1 MSKRILIIAGEAS
14 GDCHAA
20 SLVKAINR
28 ISPDMTFF
36 GIGGKGMQDAGVNI
50 IYNIVNLAVIGPID
64 AIRHYN
70 KLRNVYYNLCNL
82 IKNDRPDC
90 AILIDYPGFNLKI
103 AKDLKK
109 QGIPIIYYISPQ
121 IWAWGRARIKNMK
134 QLVDKVL
141 VLFKF
146 EESLYRQ
153 EKIDVSFVGHPLLD
167 TVKQTKDK
175 DELISQF
182 GLNPKKTTIG
192 ILPGSRDN
200 EVIRILPIM
209 IKSAESIQN
218 TMGANYI
225 QFLLPVAKTLKKDFV
240 KNILKKTKLD
250 IALIKDD
257 SYNAISLC
265 KVAMVASGTATLET
279 ALLGVPMV
287 IVYKVN
293 IFTYLLTRAVIKI
306 PYIGMVN
313 VLSQEKIVPEFI
325 QYNAKPKLIAEYLIN
340 LIKDQGRWQKAKERL
355 LGIKS
360 KLGPPGASMRAAKE
374 VVGFLNKH

>member
-1 MSKRILIIAGEAS
+1 MPKKVLIIAGEAS
-14 GDCHAA
+14 SDSHAA
-20 SLVKAINR
+20 SLVKAINE
-28 ISPDMTFF
+28 ISPDISFF
-36 GIGGKGMQDAGVNI
+36 GIGGEDMQNAGVNVI
-50 IYNIVNLAVIGPID
+50 HNIVNLAVIGPID
-64 AIRHYN
+64 VIKHYN
-70 KLRNVYYNLCNL
+70 KLRNIYYNLCNL
-82 IKNDRPDC
+82 TEKDRPDC

-103 AKDLKK
+103 AKSLKE

-121 IWAWGRARIKNMK
+121 IWAWGSGRIKNMK
-134 QLVDKVL
+134 QRVDKML

-167 TVKQTKDK
+167 TVKQTKGK
-175 DELISQF
+175 DELISGF

-209 IKSAESIQN
+209 IKAAESIQDM
-218 TMGANYI
+218 MGVDNA

-240 KNILKKTKLD
+240 RNILKETKLD
-250 IALIKDD
+250 IKLIEDD
-257 SYNAISLC
+257 TYNAISLC

-293 IFTYLLTRAVIKI
+293 MFTYLIIRSVIKI

-313 VLSQEKIVPEFI
+313 VISQEKIIPEFI
-325 QYNAKPKLIAEYLIN
+325 QYDAKPKLIAEYLVN
-340 LIKDQGRWQKAKERL
+340 LIKDEGRWQKTKERL

-360 KLGPPGASMRAAKE
+360 KLGSPGASMRAAKE
-374 VVGFLNKH
+374 VVGFLDHN

>member
-1 MSKRILIIAGEAS
+1 MPKKVLIIAGEAS
-14 GDCHAA
+14 SDSHAA
-20 SLVKAINR
+20 SLVKAINE
-28 ISPDMTFF
+28 ISPDISFF
-36 GIGGKGMQDAGVNI
+36 GIGGEDMQNAGVNVI
-50 IYNIVNLAVIGPID
+50 HNIVNLAVIGPID
-64 AIRHYN
+64 VIKHYN
-70 KLRNVYYNLCNL
+70 KLRNIYYNLCNL
-82 IKNDRPDC
+82 TEKDRPDC

-103 AKDLKK
+103 AKSLKE

-121 IWAWGRARIKNMK
+121 IWAWGSGRIKNMK
-134 QLVDKVL
+134 QRVDKML

-167 TVKQTKDK
+167 TVKQTRGK
-175 DELISQF
+175 DELISGF
-182 GLNPKKTTIG
+182 GLNPKKTIIG
-192 ILPGSRDN
+192 MLPGSRDN

-209 IKSAESIQN
+209 IKAAESIQDM
-218 TMGANYI
+218 MGVDNA

-240 KNILKKTKLD
+240 RNILKETKLD
-250 IALIKDD
+250 IKLIEDD
-257 SYNAISLC
+257 TYNAISLC

-293 IFTYLLTRAVIKI
+293 MFTYLIIRSVIKI

-313 VLSQEKIVPEFI
+313 VISQEKIIPEFI
-325 QYNAKPKLIAEYLIN
+325 QYDAKPKLIAEYLVN
-340 LIKDQGRWQKAKERL
+340 LIKDEGRWQKTKERL

-360 KLGPPGASMRAAKE
+360 KLGSPGASMRAAKE
-374 VVGFLNKH
+374 VVGFLDT

>member
-1 MSKRILIIAGEAS
+1 MPKKVLIIAGEAS
-14 GDCHAA
+14 SDSHAA
-20 SLVKAINR
+20 SLVKAINE
-28 ISPDMTFF
+28 ISPDISFF
-36 GIGGKGMQDAGVNI
+36 GIGGEDMQNAGVNVI
-50 IYNIVNLAVIGPID
+50 HNIVNLAVIGPID
-64 AIRHYN
+64 VIKHYN
-70 KLRNVYYNLCNL
+70 KLRNIYYNLCNL
-82 IKNDRPDC
+82 TEKDRPDC

-103 AKDLKK
+103 AKSLKE

-121 IWAWGRARIKNMK
+121 IWAWGSGRIKNMK
-134 QLVDKVL
+134 QRVDKML

-167 TVKQTKDK
+167 TVKQTRGK
-175 DELISQF
+175 DELISGF
-182 GLNPKKTTIG
+182 GLNPKKTIIG
-192 ILPGSRDN
+192 MLPGSRDN

-209 IKSAESIQN
+209 IKAAESIQDM
-218 TMGANYI
+218 MGVDNA

-240 KNILKKTKLD
+240 RNILKETKLD
-250 IALIKDD
+250 IKLIEDD
-257 SYNAISLC
+257 TYNAISLC

-293 IFTYLLTRAVIKI
+293 MFTYLIIRSVIKI

-313 VLSQEKIVPEFI
+313 VISQEKIIPEFI
-325 QYNAKPKLIAEYLIN
+325 QYDAKPKLIAEYLVN
-340 LIKDQGRWQKAKERL
+340 LIKDEGRWQKTKERL

-360 KLGPPGASMRAAKE
+360 KLGSPGASMRAAKE
-374 VVGFLNKH
+374 VVGFLDHN